1 MKEFIEVEITFLP
14 YVKDNVACLVASS
27 VDGFDGEWDMWN
39 EQSGN

>member
-1 MKEFIEVEITFLP
+1 MKEFIEVKITFLP
-14 YVKDNVACLVASS
+14 YAKDDVACLGESS